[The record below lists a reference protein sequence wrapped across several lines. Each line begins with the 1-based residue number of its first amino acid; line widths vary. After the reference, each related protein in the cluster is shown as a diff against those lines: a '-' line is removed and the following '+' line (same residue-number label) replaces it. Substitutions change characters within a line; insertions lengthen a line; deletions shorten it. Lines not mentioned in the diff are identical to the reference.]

1 MKNDEDERRRDSL
14 RGFLCDSS
22 AIMKN
27 NENGLR
33 WFRERSSSEFFFW
46 YFLILQWLLK
56 NEGEVEY
63 EKNEGVLAIFW

>member
-33 WFRERSSSEFFFW
+33 WFRERSSSEFFFLVFS
-46 YFLILQWLLK
+46 YSPMV
-56 NEGEVEY
+56 VE
-63 EKNEGVLAIFW
+63 E